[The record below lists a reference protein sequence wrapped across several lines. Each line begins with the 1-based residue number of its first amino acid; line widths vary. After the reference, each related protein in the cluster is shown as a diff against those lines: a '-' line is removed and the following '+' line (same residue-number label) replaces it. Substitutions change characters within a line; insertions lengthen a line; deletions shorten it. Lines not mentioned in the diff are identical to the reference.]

1 MAKATPLSLE
11 ELNVVMQRLQV
22 TLDLLVGHGARAG
35 GLGRGNGA
43 RAARGPRRDRTAGKQ
58 LQEKLHETL
67 KGAKNGF
74 SLGELAEKVGST
86 KEAIGYHLRVL
97 RDGKKAR
104 VVGTRGTARWHA
116 L

>member
-11 ELNVVMQRLQV
+11 ELNHLMHRLQA
-22 TLDLLVGHGARAG
+22 TLDILVGHGGGRAAG
-35 GLGRGNGA
+35 GGRGNGA
-43 RAARGPRRDRTAGKQ
+43 RARGPRRDRSAGKQ
-58 LQEKLHETL
+58 LQEKLHEAL

-74 SLGELAEKVGST
+74 SLGELAEKVGSS

-116 L
+116 M